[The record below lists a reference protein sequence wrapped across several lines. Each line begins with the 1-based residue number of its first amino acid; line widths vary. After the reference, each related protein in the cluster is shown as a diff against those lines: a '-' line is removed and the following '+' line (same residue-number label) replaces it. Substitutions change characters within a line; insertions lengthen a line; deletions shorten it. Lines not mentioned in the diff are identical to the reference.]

1 MPIPC
6 LTSWARTPVS
16 RLSTKINWVNDSS
29 LSIDEAAERLGVH
42 YMTIYRYIRIG
53 RLPALRVGGR
63 WRIQAP
69 DLARLEAGPTGTEP
83 PAPVTS
89 LTVRRL
95 KDRMMAGDVVGAWT
109 IVESALMAGS
119 PSQVEVGV
127 LGPCLSLIGQEWERE
142 QITVGDEHRATAVA
156 LGIMGRLSPM
166 FGRPG
171 RRRPDGVLLA
181 GAEGD
186 PHAIPLAMVADHLR
200 ADGFDVIHLGAN
212 VPIRTVA
219 AMAPAADLCAVGL
232 SASTTPSV
240 TRAARAI
247 REVRRQIPNLPVLL
261 GGPAVPTEQAARD
274 AGADGWAPDAA
285 EAVGLFAC
293 YSQRGA
299 RP

>member
-1 MPIPC
+1 MRSAAGFIWLC
-6 LTSWARTPVS
+6 F
-16 RLSTKINWVNDSS
+16 STKIVAVKDAT
-29 LSIDEAAERLGVH
+29 LSIEEAADRLGVH
-42 YMTIYRYIRIG
+42 YMTVYRYIRIG
-53 RLPALRVGGR
+53 RLPAQRVGGR
-63 WRIQAP
+63 WRIQP
-69 DLARLEAGPTGTEP
+69 TDLARLDPNAPGSEP
-83 PAPVTS
+83 AAPVTS
-89 LTVRRL
+89 ITVRRL
-95 KDRMMAGDVVGAWT
+95 RDRMIAGDVAGAWT
-109 IVESALMAGS
+109 IVESALMTGS
-119 PSQVEVGV
+119 PSTVEVGL
-127 LGPCLSLIGQEWERE
+127 LGPSLSLIGREWERGR
-142 QITVGDEHRATAVA
+142 ITVGDEHRATAVA

-212 VPIRTVA
+212 VPVRTVA

-240 TRAARAI
+240 ARASRAI

-261 GGPAVPTEQAARD
+261 GGPAVPSERAARQ

-285 EAVGLFAC
+285 GAVDLFARHG
-293 YSQRGA
+293 QKGVRL
-299 RP
+299 